1 MFMENINKYSHFF
14 KNAKHIHFTG
24 IGGVSMSALAMIAK
38 SQGKKVSGS
47 DMNESASV
55 LALRDA
61 GIDVAIGHAEENAK
75 GCDMLVY
82 TAAVKD
88 NNPELVY
95 VKTQDIPHCERAA
108 LLGLL
113 MKEYPRSVAV
123 AGTHGKTTTTSML
136 SSVFLSADTDP
147 TVLVGANLS
156 LIGGN
161 YRVGASEYSV
171 YEACEYCNSFWN
183 FYPDTA
189 IILNIDADHL
199 DFFKDLADI
208 QNSFK
213 QFTHNIH
220 SSGTLIIN
228 GDDINCRPVIDA
240 APVNVITFGLSEEND
255 VFAKDII
262 FDHALASF
270 TACKDGKELGRVQ
283 MNVGGKHNVLN
294 ALSVIATG
302 LYYGLSFNAIATGI
316 AAFSGAD
323 RRFQIKGKVNG
334 AVIVDDY
341 AHHPTEITA
350 TISSAKSAGYKPVTV
365 IFQPHTFT
373 RTKALMDEF
382 ALSLS
387 AADQVIVT
395 DIYSARELNTI
406 GVKITDLRDKIPG
419 CRYIGS
425 FDDIAAYIEHTAAPD
440 GCFILMGAGD
450 VNQIANLLEMK

>member
-1 MFMENINKYSHFF
+1 MNNIDQYS
-14 KNAKHIHFTG
+14 AILREAQHIHFTG

-38 SQGKKVSGS
+38 SQGKKVTGS

-55 LALRDA
+55 QALRAA
-61 GIDVAIGHAEENAK
+61 GIDVAVGHAAENAA

-88 NNPELVY
+88 SNPELVY
-95 VKTQDIPHCERAA
+95 AKTNDIPHCERAA

-113 MKEYPRSVAV
+113 MKEYPHSVAV

-136 SSVFLSADTDP
+136 SSVFLSAEADP

-161 YRVGASEYSV
+161 HRIGHSEYGV

-183 FYPDTA
+183 FYPDVA

-213 QFTHNIH
+213 KFTHNIH
-220 SSGTLIIN
+220 SEGCLIIN
-228 GDDINCRPVIDA
+228 GDDSNCRCVTEQSPV
-240 APVNVITFGLSEEND
+240 PVITFGLSAQND
-255 VFAKDII
+255 VYATNIV
-262 FDHALASF
+262 FDHALATF
-270 TACKDGKELGRVQ
+270 TACKNGEELGQVQ

-294 ALSVIATG
+294 ALAVIAAG
-302 LYYGLSFNAIATGI
+302 LHYGIPFDRIVDGI
-316 AAFSGAD
+316 TAFTGAD

-341 AHHPTEITA
+341 AHHPTEIAA
-350 TISSAKSAGYKPVTV
+350 TIASAKSAGYTPVTV

-373 RTKALMDEF
+373 RTKALMNEF
-382 ALSLS
+382 AAALS
-387 AADQVIVT
+387 AADRTVVT
-395 DIYSARELNTI
+395 
-406 GVKITDLRDKIPG
+406 
-419 CRYIGS
+419 
-425 FDDIAAYIEHTAAPD
+425 
-440 GCFILMGAGD
+440 
-450 VNQIANLLEMK
+450 